1 MRTLNEDI
9 KQSGLIL
16 HACLDRFCVNTE
28 GLSNKHYTFSGFM
41 RHNNDTDDKQMEVT
55 GTGINDKMYN

>member
-16 HACLDRFCVNTE
+16 HACLDRFCVNTDK
-28 GLSNKHYTFSGFM
+28 LYTFSGFM

-55 GTGINDKMYN
+55 GTGINDKKV